1 MMLNICLH
9 AYFPNTWLFHEMS
22 GWTIFHLDYFFPAE
36 FRQSLYS
43 KYHPLMKIHCENIS
57 CHSVVCLFHS
67 LIVSFTKQAFLLLMK
82 YFIFYG
88 LCFDVMTKIILSNT
102 WSWRF
107 FPKIFIVLDFTLG
120 CMVHFMI
127 FLKFLYKVWDL
138 GQDSVIRLGISNCP

>member
-9 AYFPNTWLFHEMS
+9 AYFPNTCLFHEMS

-82 YFIFYG
+82 YFIFMG
-88 LCFDVMTKIILSNT
+88 CALM
-102 WSWRF
+102 SWQKSFCPALGPEDF
-107 FPKIFIVLDFTLG
+107 FSKRFIVLDFTHG
-120 CMVHFMI
+120 CMVHFAI
-127 FLKFLYKVWDL
+127 FLKFLYKVWNL
-138 GQDSVIRLGISNCP
+138 GQDSVICLGISNCP